1 MVMFVDED
9 RLADYRKKRN
19 FGITSEPAG
28 SKAEAD
34 RRIFVVQKH
43 EARNLHYD
51 LRLEEDGVLKS
62 WAVPKGPSMNPK
74 DKRLAIET
82 EDHPL
87 EYASFEGVIPKGEY
101 GAGAVIVWDTGPYRN
116 LTEKDGREVPLA
128 EALENG
134 HASFWLEGK
143 KLKGGF
149 ALTRTTRGWILIKM
163 KDELADT
170 AGDILETEPRSVLSD
185 RTVQEIADGIGKSTA
200 H

>member
-1 MVMFVDED
+1 VDAD
-9 RLADYRKKRN
+9 RLAAYREKRN

-28 SKAEAD
+28 SKAGAD

-43 EARNLHYD
+43 DARNLHYD
-51 LRLEEDGVLKS
+51 LRLEADGVLKS

-74 DKRLAIET
+74 DKRLAIQT

-87 EYASFEGVIPKGEY
+87 DYASFEGVIPEGEY

-116 LTEKDGREVPLA
+116 LTEKDGLEIPMA
-128 EALENG
+128 TALEKG

-149 ALTRTTRGWILIKM
+149 ALTRTGRGWILIKM
-163 KDELADT
+163 KDELADI
-170 AGDILETEPRSVLSD
+170 GRDILQTEPKSVLSD
-185 RTVQEIADGIGKSTA
+185 KTVQEISGAK
-200 H
+200 